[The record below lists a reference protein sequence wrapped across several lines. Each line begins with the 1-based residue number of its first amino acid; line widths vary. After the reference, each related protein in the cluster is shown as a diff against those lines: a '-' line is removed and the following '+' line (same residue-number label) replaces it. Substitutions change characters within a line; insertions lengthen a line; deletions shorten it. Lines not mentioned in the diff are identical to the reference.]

1 MRILKNNISTT
12 QVSVGYSKPTSES
25 TPTLTGTGTLELADL
40 NILFSK
46 ISCVLLNDN
55 LTENGTLA
63 TWANPDIRRTG
74 LALDG
79 SAGQVMVKI
88 PRVYYQELYDGTG
101 TLIGVDISEYPKA
114 GYSLHPKF
122 AYANK
127 DYLYVSAYEA
137 GDDGGTKLKSVS
149 GVAPLVNINLEI
161 FRTRAEARGAGWF
174 QYDFWTHHLLTILA
188 YVYYRTYDIQTA
200 LPGYTDASSYKDS
213 YKRNTG
219 RSNILTTACGYVPVD
234 LAGVDSDLTGTLA
247 SGKAIANR
255 FFWIEN
261 IYGHIWKITDG
272 FAADGRTS
280 STNKVYVTPNPSK
293 FSYVEATILA
303 NYDDLGI
310 LLPGG
315 QNETYI
321 QYLQKGMLPK
331 TQGGGGTTYVT
342 DYFWSYLN
350 DGARDFLR
358 LGFVGA
364 RLAGGSVGGLS
375 SRLVNSGLGYASPTV
390 GSRLCAIK

>member
-127 DYLYVSAYEA
+127 NYLYVSAYEA
-137 GDDGGTKLKSVS
+137 GNDGGTKLKSAS
-149 GVAPLVNINLEI
+149 GVAPLVSIDLAT
-161 FRTRAEARGAGWF
+161 FRTRAAARGAGWF

-200 LPGYTDASSYKDS
+200 LPGYTDASSYQDS

-234 LAGVDSDLTGTLA
+234 LAGVDSDLTGILA

-261 IYGHIWKITDG
+261 IYGHIWKMTDG
-272 FAADGRTS
+272 FAADGRTT
-280 STNKVYVTPNPSK
+280 STNKAYVTADPSK
-293 FSYVEATILA
+293 FSSVDANILS

-310 LLPGG
+310 LLPGTS
-315 QNETYI
+315 NETYI

-331 TQGGGGTTYVT
+331 TQGGSASTYIT
-342 DYFWSYLN
+342 DYFWSYLDDVSRN
-350 DGARDFLR
+350 YMR
-358 LGFVGA
+358 LG
-364 RLAGGSVGGLS
+364 RVGGPLS
-375 SRLVNSGLGYASPTV
+375 YGSLCGLSARSVPNGLSYAVSNF
-390 GSRLCAIK
+390 GSRLCAII